1 MMSNELILKRD
12 ATAGARSPAGNQA
25 AEGGVSLGQGLPNQM
40 QNQMQAC
47 CGGM

>member
-1 MMSNELILKRD
+1 VMSNELILKRD
-12 ATAGARSPAGNQA
+12 ATAGARTPNGNA
-25 AEGGVSLGQGLPNQM
+25 APEGGVTLGQGLPNQM